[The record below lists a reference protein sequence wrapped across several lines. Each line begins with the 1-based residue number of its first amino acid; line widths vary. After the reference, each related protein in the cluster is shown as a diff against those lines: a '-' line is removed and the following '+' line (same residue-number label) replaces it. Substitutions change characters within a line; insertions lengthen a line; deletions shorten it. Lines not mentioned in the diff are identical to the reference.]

1 MATFT
6 KRNGR
11 WRAQIRKKDYN
22 KAATFA
28 TKREAQQWASK
39 LEAEYDYGRAG
50 RMGEV
55 KTLGDA
61 LERYQLEVAKGS
73 PSERWQY
80 NKVRH
85 LSEFSIYN
93 VYLKELTATH
103 LSEFRDL
110 RLSQVKPGTVIK
122 ELGYLSGVL
131 TQCVKEWRWIGHN
144 PMADVRYPKP
154 PKPRNR
160 RITDDEINKMCS
172 GLGFFDGVE
181 IETYMQQVA
190 VAFLLAIE
198 TAMRKGEMLSLE
210 WDQVF
215 LKKRYVQLLKTKN
228 GDERKVALSTR
239 AVELIELMKGISERK
254 VFTVSLGTAD
264 GIFRKIRTR
273 MGLSGFTFH
282 DSRRE
287 GVSRLAKKLDV
298 MDLAKQ
304 SGHRDVKMLLNTYY
318 QPDIVD
324 IASRLD

>member
-110 RLSQVKPGTVIK
+110 RLSQIKPGTVIK

-154 PKPRNR
+154 P
-160 RITDDEINKMCS
+160 
-172 GLGFFDGVE
+172 
-181 IETYMQQVA
+181 
-190 VAFLLAIE
+190 
-198 TAMRKGEMLSLE
+198 
-210 WDQVF
+210 
-215 LKKRYVQLLKTKN
+215 
-228 GDERKVALSTR
+228 
-239 AVELIELMKGISERK
+239 
-254 VFTVSLGTAD
+254 
-264 GIFRKIRTR
+264 
-273 MGLSGFTFH
+273 LSGSWAAPFRWWRWSPGSSTGTHPRPTKSPAPGWIGPFPG
-282 DSRRE
+282 R
-287 GVSRLAKKLDV
+287 
-298 MDLAKQ
+298 
-304 SGHRDVKMLLNTYY
+304 
-318 QPDIVD
+318 
-324 IASRLD
+324 